1 MKRFGFKDFFIK
13 PILLSVVTFFIIF
26 FFFPSFSTEY
36 LNVGFSTSSDSLEKV
51 ESLSKDIMDKTGQSL
66 DDIKDQINTDDLSN
80 LVNTFGE

>member
-51 ESLSKDIMDKTGQSL
+51 ESLSQDIMDKTGQSL

-80 LVNTFGE
+80 LINSFGE